1 MHITNLSGSL
11 GAEITSIDL
20 NALSKD
26 WFISLRDAF
35 FSHGVVVIRNQSLT
49 PDAHIALAK
58 RFGTIDIN
66 RFYSFRESSQYS
78 LSAHIA
84 RYDAGY
90 RRGLAYGSFL

>member
-1 MHITNLSGSL
+1 MHITKLSGSL

-26 WFISLRDAF
+26 WFISLRDAL

-58 RFGTIDIN
+58 RFGTVDIN
-66 RFYSFRESSQYS
+66 RFLL
-78 LSAHIA
+78 LSRVIPI
-84 RYDAGY
+84 
-90 RRGLAYGSFL
+90 

>member
-1 MHITNLSGSL
+1 MHITKLSGSL

-26 WFISLRDAF
+26 WFISLRDAL
-35 FSHGVVVIRNQSLT
+35 FSYGVVVIRNQSLT

-66 RFYSFRESSQYS
+66 RLLL
-78 LSAHIA
+78 LSRVIPI
-84 RYDAGY
+84 
-90 RRGLAYGSFL
+90 